1 MAASI
6 PPFLQI
12 FEKNN
17 PEFYRKT
24 VELRQQVMYEPGALD
39 VKTKLLIAFAL
50 DVQKGAMDG
59 IKILANRA
67 RAAGATEAELE
78 EVLMLLYAVG
88 GQQNLSF
95 GAGVLNGEP
104 ESKG

>member
-1 MAASI
+1 VAVSI
-6 PPFLQI
+6 PPFLQV

-17 PEFYRKT
+17 PEFYRQT
-24 VELRQQVMYEPGALD
+24 VELRQKVMYEPGALD

-50 DVQKGAMDG
+50 DVSKGALDG
-59 IKILANRA
+59 VRLLAQRA
-67 RAAGATEAELE
+67 RDAGASEAELE

-95 GAGVLNGEP
+95 GAGVLRGE
-104 ESKG
+104 

>member
-6 PPFLQI
+6 PPFLQA

-17 PEFYRKT
+17 PEFYRQT
-24 VELRQQVMYEPGALD
+24 VALRQQVMYEPGALD

-50 DVQKGAMDG
+50 DVSRGAMDG
-59 IKILANRA
+59 VKILAQRA
-67 RAAGATEAELE
+67 RDAGATQAELE
-78 EVLMLLYAVG
+78 EVLMLLYTIG

-95 GAGVLNGEP
+95 GVGVLNG
-104 ESKG
+104 S